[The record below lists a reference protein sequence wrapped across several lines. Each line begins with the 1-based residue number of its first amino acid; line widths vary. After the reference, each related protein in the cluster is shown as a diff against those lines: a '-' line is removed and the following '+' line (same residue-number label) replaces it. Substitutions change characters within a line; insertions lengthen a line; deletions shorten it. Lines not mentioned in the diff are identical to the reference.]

1 MDKNGALQQCD
12 VLDRKEMDRKKF
24 KLWSSE
30 FCCIQFIT
38 VYCTTGCAINYGT
51 YCTKTDAMWILNPK
65 RKTSLIQCIFDAK
78 TWQEK
83 DNVWNTLQCFSKT
96 STAFFLESHLN
107 FHLNWIY
114 EWKTTLMRLW
124 KTTEKRRFCSVSSND
139 LKND

>member
-1 MDKNGALQQCD
+1 
-12 VLDRKEMDRKKF
+12 MDRKKF

-83 DNVWNTLQCFSKT
+83 DNVWNTLLCFFQNIDGVLFRKP
-96 STAFFLESHLN
+96 FELPFELN
-107 FHLNWIY
+107 LRVKNNTN
-114 EWKTTLMRLW
+114 EALKNNR
-124 KTTEKRRFCSVSSND
+124 KSFCSVSSND
-139 LKND
+139 LKNDLKMSS